1 MESNIKIKATVP
13 EMKEFFEKDG
23 GVRYMEIQD
32 KRYSEAALNA
42 MPEEQYN
49 CEKFTFAVRY
59 RHTELDKP
67 LTGTFSIPGLLKKL
81 DELRETEK
89 HIRIPVYKDSAEYAR
104 EHEELPLYRKSN
116 RANMGCKKAIEDAI
130 HANYKDNILN
140 CKEVTRQISDEFG
153 IERMVYVLAN
163 TVREKDHDGRIS
175 QANKEWAKTIPVS
188 QEQDAWGQSR
198 NCYFVVDQAHTG
210 LVDLLVTH
218 VRKEL
223 AKEKDSPDKRP
234 SILEKLQKNTASVQ
248 AKTPVKKF
256 KEQEL

>member
-1 MESNIKIKATVP
+1 MESNIKVKATV
-13 EMKEFFEKDG
+13 
-23 GVRYMEIQD
+23 
-32 KRYSEAALNA
+32 SET
-42 MPEEQYN
+42 Q
-49 CEKFTFAVRY
+49 
-59 RHTELDKP
+59 
-67 LTGTFSIPGLLKKL
+67 
-81 DELRETEK
+81 ETEK
-89 HIRIPVYKDSAEYAR
+89 PIHIPVYKDSAEYAR

-116 RANMGCKKAIEDAI
+116 RANMDCKKVIEDAI

-140 CKEVTRQISDEFG
+140 SKEVVRQVSGKFG
-153 IERMVYVLAN
+153 MERMVYVLAN

-223 AKEKDSPDKRP
+223 AREKDLPDKRP
-234 SILEKLQKNTASVQ
+234 SILEKLQKNTSAIQ
-248 AKTPVKKF
+248 PKAPVKKSR
-256 KEQEL
+256 EQEL